1 MYSNITST
9 TVSANDANSG
19 VADLEDSDSLINR
32 ALRKI
37 MEVIAALILSA
48 GAVSLWVFQVADLWG
63 MTKKRP

>member
-1 MYSNITST
+1 
-9 TVSANDANSG
+9 
-19 VADLEDSDSLINR
+19 
-32 ALRKI
+32 